1 MNFQKRPL
9 AEMMRPETF
18 DDMVGQ
24 AHLFGKNGVI
34 RKMTSGGYL
43 PNMIFFGPPGTGKTT
58 AAGILASST
67 DMTIHRLNATTA
79 SLADVKDVCA
89 QTASVFA
96 SNGILLY
103 LDEIQYFNKK
113 QQQSLLE
120 YIEDGRITLIA
131 STTENPYMYVYNAI
145 ISRSAVFEFK
155 PVAPKDMIPA
165 LKRALCKLNEEYESV
180 KSASDETLN
189 AVASAAAGDVRRSLN
204 LLENCYFAAEDE
216 INIEILNSINS
227 SAVGNFDKDGT
238 VHYDLLSA
246 LQKSIRGSDP
256 DATLFYLARIL
267 EGGDMLGACRRL
279 QVIASED
286 IGLAYPIAAAVT
298 DSCVNSALR
307 LGMPEAAIPLSHAA
321 ALLATSPKSNSA
333 HIAYEAALA
342 DVRAG
347 KGREIPKALRQVNN
361 FDGYKYPHDYPDHYV
376 NQQYLPDD
384 IKSSKYFT
392 HGISKNEM
400 SARDYWNQIKKKH
413 GEN

>member
-1 MNFQKRPL
+1 
-9 AEMMRPETF
+9 MMRPESF

-24 AHLFGKNGVI
+24 EHLFGKNGVI

-58 AAGILASST
+58 AASILASST
-67 DMTIHRLNATTA
+67 DMTIHKLNATTA
-79 SLADVKDVCA
+79 SLADVKEVCA
-89 QTASVFA
+89 QTSSVFA
-96 SNGILLY
+96 TNGILLY

-155 PVAPKDMIPA
+155 SVKAKDIVPA
-165 LKRALCKLNEEYESV
+165 LRRALGKLCEEYQIV
-180 KSASDETLN
+180 KSASDETLE

-204 LLENCYFAAEDE
+204 LLENCFFASEDE
-216 INIEILNSINS
+216 ISIDILSSVNSTT
-227 SAVGNFDKDGT
+227 VGNFDKDGT

-256 DATLFYLARIL
+256 DATVFYLARL
-267 EGGDMLGACRRL
+267 LDGGDLLGACRRL

-286 IGLAYPIAAAVT
+286 IGLAYPIAAAIT

-307 LGMPEAAIPLSHAA
+307 LGLPEASIPLSHAA
-321 ALLATSPKSNSA
+321 LLLATAPKSNSA

-347 KGREIPKALRQVNN
+347 KGREFPKIFRQVNG

-376 NQQYLPDD
+376 SQRYLPDD
-384 IKSSKYFT
+384 LKTAKYFEY
-392 HGISKNEM
+392 GISKNEIA
-400 SARDYWNQIKKKH
+400 ARDYWNNIKKKN

>member
-79 SLADVKDVCA
+79 SLADVKEVCA

-165 LKRALCKLNEEYESV
+165 LRRALGKLNEEYGAV
-180 KSASDETLN
+180 RSASDETLN
-189 AVASAAAGDVRRSLN
+189 AIASAAAGDVRRSLN
-204 LLENCYFAAEDE
+204 LLENCYFAAEEE
-216 INIEILNSINS
+216 ISTEILSSINS
-227 SAVGNFDKDGT
+227 TTVGNFDKDGT

-333 HIAYEAALA
+333 HVAYEAALA

-384 IKSSKYFT
+384 IKNNKYFT
-392 HGISKNEM
+392 YGISKNET

>member
-1 MNFQKRPL
+1 
-9 AEMMRPETF
+9 
-18 DDMVGQ
+18 
-24 AHLFGKNGVI
+24 
-34 RKMTSGGYL
+34 
-43 PNMIFFGPPGTGKTT
+43 
-58 AAGILASST
+58 
-67 DMTIHRLNATTA
+67 
-79 SLADVKDVCA
+79 
-89 QTASVFA
+89 
-96 SNGILLY
+96 
-103 LDEIQYFNKK
+103 
-113 QQQSLLE
+113 
-120 YIEDGRITLIA
+120 
-131 STTENPYMYVYNAI
+131 MYVYNAI

-165 LKRALCKLNEEYESV
+165 LRRALGKLNEEYGAV
-180 KSASDETLN
+180 RSASDETLN
-189 AVASAAAGDVRRSLN
+189 AIASAAAGDVRRSLN
-204 LLENCYFAAEDE
+204 LLENCYFAAEEE
-216 INIEILNSINS
+216 INTEILSSINS
-227 SAVGNFDKDGT
+227 TTVGNFDKDGT

-256 DATLFYLARIL
+256 DATLFYLARLL

-333 HIAYEAALA
+333 HVAYEAALA

-384 IKSSKYFT
+384 IKNNKYFT
-392 HGISKNEM
+392 YGISKNET

>member
-1 MNFQKRPL
+1 
-9 AEMMRPETF
+9 MMRPETF

-89 QTASVFA
+89 QTSSVFA

-165 LKRALCKLNEEYESV
+165 LRRALDKLNGEYATE
-180 KSASDETLN
+180 KMATDETLG

-216 INIEILNSINS
+216 INTEILNSINS

-347 KGREIPKALRQVNN
+347 KGREIPSALRQVNN
-361 FDGYKYPHDYPDHYV
+361 FNGYKYPHDFPDHYV
-376 NQQYLPDD
+376 TQQYLPDD
-384 IKSSKYFT
+384 VKNNKYFT
-392 HGISKNEM
+392 HGISKNEV

>member
-1 MNFQKRPL
+1 MQTPL
-9 AEMMRPETF
+9 ADRVRPKNIDE
-18 DDMVGQ
+18 VAGQ
-24 AHLFGKNGVI
+24 RHLLAEGKILRKIIDSGDIPNLIFYGPSGV
-34 RKMTSGGYL
+34 
-43 PNMIFFGPPGTGKTT
+43 GKTT
-58 AAGILASST
+58 VAKIIASQT
-67 DMTIHRLNATTA
+67 GKKLCYLNATTSSTSDIKEIIGEIGTMEAA
-79 SLADVKDVCA
+79 S
-89 QTASVFA
+89 
-96 SNGILLY
+96 GILLY

-113 QQQSLLE
+113 QQQILLS
-120 YIEDGRITLIA
+120 YIENGDITLIA

-165 LKRALCKLNEEYESV
+165 LRRALGKLNEEYGAV
-180 KSASDETLN
+180 RSASDETLN
-189 AVASAAAGDVRRSLN
+189 AIASAAAGDVRRSLN
-204 LLENCYFAAEDE
+204 LLENCYFAAEEE
-216 INIEILNSINS
+216 INTEILSSINS
-227 SAVGNFDKDGT
+227 TTVGNFDKDGT

-256 DATLFYLARIL
+256 DATLFYLARLL

-333 HIAYEAALA
+333 HVAYEAALA

-384 IKSSKYFT
+384 IKNNKYFT
-392 HGISKNEM
+392 YGISKNET